1 MNKRQFLI
9 TTRFTKKKIQTNCIK
24 ALVGTFKVTWG
35 SI

>member
-1 MNKRQFLI
+1 MNKRQVLI
-9 TTRFTKKKIQTNCIK
+9 ITRITEKKIQTNCIK